1 VVATPP
7 HILPQDDDRSMPERY
22 RCGVERVGGWERL
35 RRVDQRTWDALL
47 ALAVLT
53 YVLAAFLST
62 APAASD
68 AGSVTVP
75 VVLLVTASVPLAWRR
90 RAPLSVA
97 WIVVVSDVVLSLTGH
112 ETRSVICVIIA
123 VYSTAAYTDG
133 RTLIFAVPPLAAV
146 GIIPLVAN
154 HWRLVDALLAVTW
167 DAVIP
172 FVFGRIM
179 FDRRLR
185 IAHDRVLAAQDAVTV
200 ERARIARELHD
211 IVAHH
216 MGVMVVQAAAAGAVA
231 DRDPAAVREALHQ
244 IEDSGR
250 AGLAEMRR
258 LLDILSPDQR
268 DERAPQPGLG
278 RLDQLI
284 EEVRASGLP
293 VERVIEGSPRALP
306 AGVDLTAYRI
316 VQEALT
322 NTLSHAGDAHARVLL
337 RFEPDCLEI
346 EVADDGRGDAAR
358 SLPGA
363 GRGLIG
369 MRERV
374 QLFGGT
380 LVSGPR
386 PGGGFLVRAGLPL
399 TKDAPT

>member
-1 VVATPP
+1 
-7 HILPQDDDRSMPERY
+7 
-22 RCGVERVGGWERL
+22 
-35 RRVDQRTWDALL
+35 VDQWTWDVLL

-53 YVLAAFLST
+53 WVLVTFLST
-62 APAASD
+62 APAAND
-68 AGSVTVP
+68 AGSVVVP
-75 VVLLVTASVPLAWRR
+75 VGLLVTASVPLAWRR
-90 RAPLSVA
+90 RAPLIVA
-97 WIVVVSDVVLSLTGH
+97 WIVVVSDVLLSLAGY
-112 ETRSVICVIIA
+112 ETRSVDCVVIA
-123 VYSTAAYTDG
+123 VYSAAAYSDG
-133 RTLIFAVPPLAAV
+133 RTLVFAVPPLAAV
-146 GIIPLVAN
+146 GIIPLVVN

-167 DAVIP
+167 DALIP

-185 IAHDRVLAAQDAVTV
+185 IARDRVLAAQDAVTV

-231 DRDPAAVREALHQ
+231 DRDPVAVGDALHQ

-258 LLDILSPDQR
+258 LLEILSPEQR

-278 RLDQLI
+278 RLDELV
-284 EEVRASGLP
+284 EGMRASGLP
-293 VERVIEGSPRALP
+293 VERVNEGSPRALP
-306 AGVDLTAYRI
+306 AGIDLTAYRI

-337 RFEPDCLEI
+337 RFEPDSLEI
-346 EVADDGRGDAAR
+346 EVADDGRGEATR

-386 PGGGFLVRAGLPL
+386 PGGGFIVRARLPL
-399 TKDAPT
+399 AKDTPT